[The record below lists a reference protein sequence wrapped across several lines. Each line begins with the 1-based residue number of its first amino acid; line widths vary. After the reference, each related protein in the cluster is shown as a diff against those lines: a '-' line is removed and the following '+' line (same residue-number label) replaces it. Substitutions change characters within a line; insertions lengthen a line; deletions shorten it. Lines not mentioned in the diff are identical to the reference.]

1 MELKVTFLYFG
12 WGRLGVRNKV
22 LFLLIKFLDYGI
34 IIIVNE
40 RGGFAAHREDRH
52 HQSRQKSSTR
62 ARQIIFLEATHY
74 SQPIMVAFDNKKNHV

>member
-1 MELKVTFLYFG
+1 MTFIYFG

-40 RGGFAAHREDRH
+40 RGGFTAHREVDITSLARSHLLGQDR
-52 HQSRQKSSTR
+52 
-62 ARQIIFLEATHY
+62 
-74 SQPIMVAFDNKKNHV
+74 